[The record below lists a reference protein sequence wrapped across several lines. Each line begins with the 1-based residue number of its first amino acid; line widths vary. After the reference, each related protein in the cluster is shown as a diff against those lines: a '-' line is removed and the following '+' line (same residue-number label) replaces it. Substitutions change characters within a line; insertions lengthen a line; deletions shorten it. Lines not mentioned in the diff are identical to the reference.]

1 MPKRIDWLP
10 YGMMERKSFLNVFAT
25 SIVQYGAAL
34 GLSSSEINR
43 IQEIA
48 AAYSYAV
55 DQAGFAKIFSKSLT
69 AWRNSVISGK
79 RPRKPL
85 SPVPVFISLPA
96 PVGTSTSLI
105 LEIRKIVG
113 RIKTSSGYNIGIGTG
128 LNILSPNH
136 VKKPLG
142 ELKPIPKVTAVDGYR
157 VRIACEMQGMDA
169 LRVEY
174 RRKGEE
180 TWTVVAFL
188 TSLPE
193 TFYIQ
198 PAVMGVPEGGQMRA
212 IFLKKNK
219 IVGQYSN
226 MPSVT
231 LFAS

>member
-1 MPKRIDWLP
+1 MPKRIDWMP
-10 YGMMERKSFLNVFAT
+10 YGVTERRLFLNVFGV
-25 SIVQYGAAL
+25 SIVQYGPGL
-34 GLSSSEINR
+34 GLTPAEVTR

-55 DQAGFAKIFSKSLT
+55 DQSELAKLFAKSVT
-69 AWRNSVISGK
+69 AWRNHVIDGK
-79 RPRKPL
+79 RARKAL
-85 SPVPVFISLPA
+85 SPRPTFNNLPA
-96 PVGTSTSLI
+96 PAGTTASLI
-105 LEIRKIVG
+105 FEIRKIVA
-113 RIKTSSGYNIGIGTG
+113 RIKASPNFSPMLGTALG
-128 LNILSPNH
+128 ILSPNH

-142 ELKPIPKVTAVDGYR
+142 EVQPEFTVKAVDGYR
-157 VRIACEMQGMDA
+157 VRIVCEMQGMDA

-212 IFLKKNK
+212 VFLKKNK
-219 IVGQYSN
+219 IVGHYSN